1 MATYLFRFSYTPESW
16 AALIDHPEDR
26 REMLATRIF
35 AFGGQLQGFWY
46 SFGEHDGYAL
56 VELPDDVSAA
66 AVTAAISATGSLRH
80 LEAIVLMPGRG
91 HGRGARPRA
100 GVRLQGARHAAGQ
113 QLGVKLR
120 RQCADAPCVAIV
132 EIR

>member
-56 VELPDDVSAA
+56 VELPDNVSAA
-66 AVTAAISATGSLRH
+66 AVLAAISATGSLRH
-80 LEAIVLMPGRG
+80 LEAIVLVSAEDMLDALGRAQEFGYKQPGSLPG
-91 HGRGARPRA
+91 
-100 GVRLQGARHAAGQ
+100 
-113 QLGVKLR
+113 
-120 RQCADAPCVAIV
+120 
-132 EIR
+132 

>member
-1 MATYLFRFSYTPESW
+1 VATYLFRFSYTPESW

-56 VELPDDVSAA
+56 VELPDNVSAA
-66 AVTAAISATGSLRH
+66 AVTAAISATGSLHH
-80 LEAIVLMPGRG
+80 LDAIVLVTAEDMLEALGRAQEFGYTQPGTLPG
-91 HGRGARPRA
+91 
-100 GVRLQGARHAAGQ
+100 
-113 QLGVKLR
+113 
-120 RQCADAPCVAIV
+120 
-132 EIR
+132 